1 MTPAQCFHVQPGDYV
16 LDLCAAPG
24 GKATELGA
32 KLRGEGFLVANEI
45 STARA
50 RALLR
55 NLELFG
61 IKNSLVTNENPNRL
75 SRYFPEFFDKILVDA
90 PCSGEGMFR
99 KDIDVAKTWD
109 ENRPDFFGKLQREI
123 VSDAISM
130 LKPGGQLLYSTC
142 TFSAVENEGTVS
154 YILENHPEMELLD
167 LPYFEGFS
175 KGMPGL
181 GNHDERIEKCVR
193 IFPHH
198 MEGEGHFIALFEK
211 SGSHSPSG
219 FTCAC
224 KPDKDAEKLLKE
236 FFQNISASFK
246 LQRMEVRNNNVYY
259 LPEADTNALKGIKFL
274 RNGLFLGELKKN
286 RFEPSQPFAM
296 ALSMSEYDSCLNLSA
311 SDERVSRYLKGETL
325 LVEKD
330 ECQRSSG
337 WQLVCVDGY
346 PLGWGKL
353 VGQTLKN
360 KYPAGWRRNS

>member
-1 MTPAQCFHVQPGDYV
+1 MTPANCFNVKPGDYV

-32 KLRGEGFLVANEI
+32 KLQGKGFLTANEI
-45 STARA
+45 SASRA

-61 IKNSLVTNENPNRL
+61 ITNSLVTNENPNRL
-75 SRYFPEFFDKILVDA
+75 AKYFPEFFDKILVDA

-109 ENRPDFFGKLQREI
+109 ETRPDFFGKLQREI

-142 TFSAVENEGTVS
+142 TFSAVENEGTIS
-154 YILENHPEMELLD
+154 YILENHPEMEILD
-167 LPYFEGFS
+167 LPEYEGFS
-175 KGMPGL
+175 KGIPSL
-181 GNHDERIEKCVR
+181 GNNDVRLEKCVR

-198 MEGEGHFIALFEK
+198 MDGEGHFIALLQKKGELT
-211 SGSHSPSG
+211 PSG
-219 FTCAC
+219 YSPCT
-224 KPDKDAEKLLKE
+224 KLDKESEKLLKE
-236 FFQNISASFK
+236 FFSHISAPFDF
-246 LQRMEVRNNNVYY
+246 QRIEVRNNNVYY
-259 LPEADTNALKGIKFL
+259 LPQTDTTAFKGIKFL

-286 RFEPSQPFAM
+286 RFEPSQPFAV
-296 ALSMSEYDSCLNLSA
+296 ALSMKDYDSVLNLPST
-311 SDERVSRYLKGETL
+311 DERISRYLKGETL
-325 LVEKD
+325 LIND
-330 ECQRSSG
+330 GECSRPSG

-360 KYPAGWRRNS
+360 KYPSGWRQN